1 MSPYPLQARCAPFDQ
16 ASFNARLYPI
26 VSARPVLPPAY
37 KRQGRKMSNNNH
49 SDTVGYKQPPKGR
62 QFQPGNSGNPSGR
75 PKGVRNFKTDL
86 REELSESIS
95 IREGGRDVSISKQRA
110 LIKRLV
116 ASAID
121 GDARSIS
128 TLMSFCARAFGD
140 DDEGRQPEAPEDQE
154 IMHAFGKRRAKRGAT
169 NTATYKNSVSQE

>member
-1 MSPYPLQARCAPFDQ
+1 MD
-16 ASFNARLYPI
+16 
-26 VSARPVLPPAY
+26 
-37 KRQGRKMSNNNH
+37 NNNH
-49 SDTVGYKQPPKGR
+49 SDSVGYKQPPKGR

-95 IREGGRDVSISKQRA
+95 IREGGRDISISKQRA

-116 ASAID
+116 ASAIE
-121 GDARSIS
+121 GDARSIA

-140 DDEGRQPEAPEDQE
+140 DNVDQQQAPEDRE
-154 IMHAFGKRRAKRGAT
+154 IVQAFKRHNKAAVTT
-169 NTATYKNSVSQE
+169 NSSKE

>member
-1 MSPYPLQARCAPFDQ
+1 MD
-16 ASFNARLYPI
+16 
-26 VSARPVLPPAY
+26 
-37 KRQGRKMSNNNH
+37 NNNH
-49 SDTVGYKQPPKGR
+49 SDSVGYKQPPKGR

-95 IREGGRDVSISKQRA
+95 IRERGRDISISKQRA

-116 ASAID
+116 ASAIE
-121 GDARSIS
+121 GDARAIA

-140 DDEGRQPEAPEDQE
+140 DNDDQQQAPEDRE
-154 IMHAFGKRRAKRGAT
+154 IVQAFKRHNKAAVTT
-169 NTATYKNSVSQE
+169 NSSKE

>member
-1 MSPYPLQARCAPFDQ
+1 MTEECDPDA
-16 ASFNARLYPI
+16 
-26 VSARPVLPPAY
+26 
-37 KRQGRKMSNNNH
+37 
-49 SDTVGYKQPPKGR
+49 VGSKKPPKHH
-62 QFQPGNSGNPSGR
+62 QFRPGQSGNPSGR

-95 IREGGRDVSISKQRA
+95 IREGGRNISISKQRA

-121 GDARSIS
+121 GDARSIA

-140 DDEGRQPEAPEDQE
+140 DNDDQQQAPEDRE
-154 IMHAFGKRRAKRGAT
+154 IVHAFGQRSTKCRSKTAVTT
-169 NTATYKNSVSQE
+169 NSSKE

>member
-1 MSPYPLQARCAPFDQ
+1 
-16 ASFNARLYPI
+16 
-26 VSARPVLPPAY
+26 LPPAY
-37 KRQGRKMSNNNH
+37 KTRKKKLNNNN
-49 SDTVGYKQPPKGR
+49 SDTAGYKRPPKGG

-95 IREGGRDVSISKQRA
+95 IREGGRDISISKQRA

-116 ASAID
+116 ASAIE
-121 GDARSIS
+121 GDARSIA

-140 DDEGRQPEAPEDQE
+140 DNDEQEQAAEDRE
-154 IMHAFGKRRAKRGAT
+154 IVQAFARRPAKRHSNTEAT
-169 NTATYKNSVSQE
+169 NNSSKE

>member
-1 MSPYPLQARCAPFDQ
+1 LQLGAPFDQ
-16 ASFNARLYPI
+16 ASLTLVSLSI

-37 KRQGRKMSNNNH
+37 KTRKTEMNTDNH
-49 SDTVGYKQPPKGR
+49 SDTVGYRQPPKDR
-62 QFQPGNSGNPSGR
+62 QFQPGNSGNPGGR

-95 IREGGRDVSISKQRA
+95 IREGGREISISKQRA

-121 GDARSIS
+121 GDARSIA

-140 DDEGRQPEAPEDQE
+140 DNDDQQQAPEDRE
-154 IMHAFGKRRAKRGAT
+154 IVQAFKRRSKSAVTT
-169 NTATYKNSVSQE
+169 NSYKE

>member
-1 MSPYPLQARCAPFDQ
+1 MD
-16 ASFNARLYPI
+16 
-26 VSARPVLPPAY
+26 
-37 KRQGRKMSNNNH
+37 NNNH
-49 SDTVGYKQPPKGR
+49 SDSVGYKQPPKGR

-95 IREGGRDVSISKQRA
+95 FREGGRDISISKQRA

-116 ASAID
+116 ASAIE
-121 GDARSIS
+121 GDARAIA

-140 DDEGRQPEAPEDQE
+140 DNDDQQQAPEDRE
-154 IMHAFGKRRAKRGAT
+154 IVQAFKRHNKAAVTT
-169 NTATYKNSVSQE
+169 NSSKE